1 MEIIVASRHFKVRK
15 ELKKEIVGEI
25 EKLDRSVN
33 KLNTAEVVLNSV
45 HNKIHVE
52 IIIRGKNLNLKAES
66 ETDDSMKSF
75 FLAYK
80 KMRHQLD
87 RRRTKVK
94 NHRAMHI
101 ADLEINMISKKAS

>member
-1 MEIIVASRHFKVRK
+1 MEIIVASRHFKIRK
-15 ELKKEIVGEI
+15 ELKKEIIDEVSKFDKSMG
-25 EKLDRSVN
+25 

-52 IIIRGKNLNLKAES
+52 IILRGKSLNLKSEA

-75 FLAYK
+75 YLAYK

-87 RRRTKVK
+87 RHRTKVK
-94 NHRAMHI
+94 NHRATHI
-101 ADLEINMISKKAS
+101 AHIELDMIDKHAS